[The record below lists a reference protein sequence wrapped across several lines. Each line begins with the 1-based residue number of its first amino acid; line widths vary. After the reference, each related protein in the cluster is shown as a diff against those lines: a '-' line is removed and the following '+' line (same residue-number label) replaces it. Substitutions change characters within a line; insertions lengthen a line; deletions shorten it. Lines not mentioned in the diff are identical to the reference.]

1 MPQSASE
8 PLDVLMLS
16 SSPTPKC
23 DLVFVH
29 GLMGSPEDTWR
40 VGDQYWPSWL
50 ASYGDIWILRYPAD
64 LLWWSSS
71 GASMAI
77 PDRARSVIDLLV
89 SAGIGQT
96 RPVIFV
102 THSLGGL
109 LVKAILRLA
118 NDFVD
123 SDWKKLLSNTRG
135 VVFLA
140 TPHRGSHIASIAN
153 LGKILGISVNAT
165 QLTSNDP
172 YLRDLSSWY
181 TNNAKRYGIKTY
193 AYYETLPTHG
203 LVIVDP
209 ASADP
214 GVDDCTAIPADYNHI
229 NICKF
234 AANHHPVYGGILRF
248 IESIVGP
255 PHSFLNRQDSD
266 NAPEYSVDTVF
277 GMRRG
282 DTHHYIQRL
291 GVDNAFITHLIGDRH
306 LCIYGSSK
314 QGKTALR
321 KKHISDS
328 QCLVVVC
335 DRSWTSTDVFA
346 ALLRTAGYQ
355 IERDA
360 SAPNKCLVRLPGS
373 GDTKINV
380 DLNDAQDFIG
390 VLEARFKGRYLIIEE
405 FHYLSEESQRD
416 IAYKLKA
423 LHEVTRHY
431 LFIVVGVWLES
442 NRLVHLNGDLVGRV
456 SPINADMWAD
466 DDLIH
471 VITEGERKLNIRFP
485 TGFAAKLVAK
495 SCGSVY
501 LVREACRRA
510 CEIVGVYGRVEITR
524 PIDQTLN
531 VRAILKEVASDG
543 IDYQGQL
550 LSMFAISANEVYAV
564 EQEQNLKEWV
574 LRALVCS
581 TGADMRKG
589 ITVRKLRSLIQ
600 QKHPQHYHPSEGQIE
615 RMLKAMLSRHL
626 AAGQSLFDYDRQ
638 EKCVR
643 CVDKGFILWRMG
655 TNEDRIEHLIAE
667 GEAV

>member
-1 MPQSASE
+1 MARWRA
-8 PLDVLMLS
+8 VLAKLACS
-16 SSPTPKC
+16 VWRY
-23 DLVFVH
+23 L
-29 GLMGSPEDTWR
+29 GS
-40 VGDQYWPSWL
+40 Y
-50 ASYGDIWILRYPAD
+50 YPAD

-89 SAGIGQT
+89 NAGIGQT
-96 RPVIFV
+96 RSVIFI

-109 LVKAILRLA
+109 LVKAILRMA
-118 NDFVD
+118 NDSMD
-123 SDWKKLLSNTRG
+123 SDWNKLLSNTRG

-140 TPHRGSHIASIAN
+140 TPHRGSYVASIAS

-172 YLRDLSSWY
+172 YLRDLSFWY
-181 TNNAKRYGIKTY
+181 SNNAKRYGIKTY
-193 AYYETLPTHG
+193 AYYETLRTHG
-203 LVIVDP
+203 LMIVD
-209 ASADP
+209 ASSADP
-214 GVDDCTAIPADYNHI
+214 GVEDCTVIPADYSHI
-229 NICKF
+229 DICKF
-234 AANHHPVYGGILRF
+234 AATHHPVYGGIVRF
-248 IESIVGP
+248 VKSIVGP
-255 PHSFLNRQDSD
+255 PNAFLNKQDSES
-266 NAPEYSVDTVF
+266 AHEYSVDTVF

-282 DTHHYIQRL
+282 DTHHYVQRI

-346 ALLRTAGYQ
+346 ALLRAAGYQ
-355 IERDA
+355 IERGTA
-360 SAPNKCLVRLPGS
+360 TPNKCVVRLPDKANGNIS
-373 GDTKINV
+373 V
-380 DLNDAQDFIG
+380 DLSDAQDFLDA
-390 VLEARFKGRYLIIEE
+390 LEAKFTGKYLIIEE
-405 FHYLSEESQRD
+405 FHYLAEEAQRD

-423 LHEVTRHY
+423 LHEATKQY
-431 LFIVVGVWLES
+431 LFIVIGVWLES
-442 NRLVHLNGDLVGRV
+442 NKLVHLNGDLVGRV
-456 SPINADMWAD
+456 SPINADVWTD
-466 DDLIH
+466 EDLNR
-471 VITEGERKLNIRFP
+471 VIMEGERKLNIRFP
-485 TGFAAKLVAK
+485 TGFASKLVEK

-510 CEIVGVYGRVEITR
+510 CEIVGVYGRVEITK
-524 PIDQTLN
+524 PIEQSLN
-531 VRAILKEVASDG
+531 VRAILKDVASEG

-550 LSMFAISANEVYAV
+550 VSMFAVSAGEMYAL
-564 EQEQNLKEWV
+564 EQEQNLREWV

-581 TGADMRKG
+581 TAADLRRG

-615 RMLKAMLSRHL
+615 RVLKAMLAKHI
-626 AAGQSLFDYDRQ
+626 AVGQNLFDYDRQ

-655 TNEDRIEHLIAE
+655 TNEDRIEHLISE
-667 GEAV
+667 GEAI